1 MKKILFLLALLNFG
15 HTYAQDRIFTYTY
28 QSGVLGIGQKELEI
42 WTTLSSGRTNF
53 YRGIDHRLEYEVGL
67 GGNLQTAF
75 YLNYGYS
82 KGIEE
87 NNGVQTL
94 NSNVEYS
101 FSNEWKYKMTD
112 PVANAIGSAL
122 YFEYSIAPSS
132 TELEGKIILDK
143 QIGQFTHAFNLVG
156 EYALFKDFNGT
167 GDKIAIKSECELK
180 IELNYAFAYKIKKG
194 LSIGMEFFDQNQ
206 FSTKSK
212 LENSVLLLGPCLSYS
227 SNGFW
232 VNLSVMPQITDLKGG
247 GLNLN
252 DYEKL
257 QTRLAFSFAF

>member
-1 MKKILFLLALLNFG
+1 MHKHKTGYLPTPIKVACWG
-15 HTYAQDRIFTYTY
+15 K
-28 QSGVLGIGQKELEI
+28 GQKELEL
-42 WTTLSSGRTNF
+42 WTTLSNGRNHF
-53 YRGIDHRLEYEVGL
+53 FRGIDHRMEYEVGL

-87 NNGVQTL
+87 TNGVQTL

-101 FSNEWKYKMTD
+101 FSNEWKYKLTD
-112 PVANAIGSAL
+112 PVANMLGSAL

-143 QIGQFTHAFNLVG
+143 QIGRFTHAFNLVG
-156 EYALFKDFNGT
+156 EYELSKDFHENGN
-167 GDKIAIKSECELK
+167 KIAMKSENELK
-180 IELNYAFAYKIKKG
+180 IELNYAFAFKVNKG
-194 LSIGMEFFDQNQ
+194 LSVGMDFFDQNQ
-206 FSTKSK
+206 FSTQSK

-232 VNLSVMPQITDLKGG
+232 VNLSVMPQITDFKNG